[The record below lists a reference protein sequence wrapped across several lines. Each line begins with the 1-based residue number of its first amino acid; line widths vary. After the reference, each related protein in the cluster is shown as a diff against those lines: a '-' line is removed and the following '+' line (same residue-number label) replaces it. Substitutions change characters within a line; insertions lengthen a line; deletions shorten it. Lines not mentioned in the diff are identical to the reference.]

1 MFSSFARAQRRGAA
15 AATLCLAL
23 LGCNDDAKALAC
35 IAERILCRPL
45 KDKEKP
51 IIEASLK
58 DLRAHYT
65 KTPADA
71 EALLK
76 VGESPVDA
84 KLPKSELAAWT
95 MLTNQLFNLDE
106 VLNK

>member
-1 MFSSFARAQRRGAA
+1 MNDPQFVEAARK
-15 AATLCLAL
+15 LAE
-23 LGCNDDAKALAC
+23 KALSTKEPLSF

-45 KDKEKP
+45 TAKEKP

-58 DLRAHYT
+58 DLRDHYSKNAT
-65 KTPADA
+65 DA

-84 KLPKSELAAWT
+84 KLAKNELAAWT

>member
-1 MFSSFARAQRRGAA
+1 MNDPQFIEAARK
-15 AATLCLAL
+15 LAEKAISC
-23 LGCNDDAKALAC
+23 GCNDDAKALAC